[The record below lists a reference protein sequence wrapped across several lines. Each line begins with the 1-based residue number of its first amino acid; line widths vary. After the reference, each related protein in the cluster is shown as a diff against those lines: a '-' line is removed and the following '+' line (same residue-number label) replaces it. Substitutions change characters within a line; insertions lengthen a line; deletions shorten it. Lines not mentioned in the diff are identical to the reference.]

1 MANNESF
8 IRWQGITISQLG
20 FTTNL
25 IFTIALTEMGLII
38 NAIPK
43 SEFELNSVEKWLF
56 SIGFFLLL
64 ASFICG
70 IVINLTRLY
79 DYRLTAQ
86 IAKKRDDASETQ
98 SVSPMRVKTKRLGKW
113 TWGIFWGQ
121 ILSFAVG
128 NISIVITYLSMYGDK
143 LF

>member
-1 MANNESF
+1 MESKESF
-8 IRWQGITISQLG
+8 IRWQSITISQLG

-43 SEFELNSVEKWLF
+43 SELDCVEKWFF
-56 SIGFFLLL
+56 SVGFFLILT
-64 ASFICG
+64 SFICG
-70 IVINLTRLY
+70 IIINLTRLY

-86 IAKKRDDASETQ
+86 IAKKRDEPSETQ
-98 SVSPMRVKTKRLGKW
+98 TVSSLRVRTNRLGKW
-113 TWGIFWGQ
+113 TWGVFWGQ
-121 ILSFAVG
+121 ILTFAVG
-128 NISIVITYLSMYGDK
+128 NISIVITFLSIYGNK